1 MESIEVNGVTYVGVP
16 DDTNG
21 TCSKCAFNNN
31 REACGKGIE
40 AGCGPLDVYWVRKD
54 QAGLNTFFGQ
64 KPLTY
69 QILEH
74 TDEEEEAWQEAQK
87 KVATGVTDGPAE
99 RAMRGEQLPLF
110 PEIETPTYH
119 RQVGGDH
126 YFNPIQPWDI
136 IRAWELNY
144 WEGNIV
150 KYVLRHKGKNKV
162 EDLEKA
168 RHYLDYLIENYD
180 ELYPVSN

>member
-1 MESIEVNGVTYVGVP
+1 MDS
-16 DDTNG
+16 DLH
-21 TCSKCAFNNN
+21 K
-31 REACGKGIE
+31 
-40 AGCGPLDVYWVRKD
+40 
-54 QAGLNTFFGQ
+54 FFGR
-64 KPLTY
+64 PLTT
-69 QILEH
+69 QMDLFPE
-74 TDEEEEAWQEAQK
+74 TLAVTQEEEEAFQK
-87 KVATGVTDGPAE
+87 
-99 RAMRGEQLPLF
+99 
-110 PEIETPTYH
+110 IH

>member
-1 MESIEVNGVTYVGVP
+1 MDTVKIDRKEYVKSFHSNDCQECVGYRDPELCEALPDNCLEQSIV
-16 DDTNG
+16 
-21 TCSKCAFNNN
+21 
-31 REACGKGIE
+31 
-40 AGCGPLDVYWVRKD
+40 WVRKAEL
-54 QAGLNTFFGQ
+54 QKTAEMNAFFGR
-64 KPLTY
+64 PLTT
-69 QILEH
+69 QMDLFPE
-74 TDEEEEAWQEAQK
+74 TLAVTREEEEDWQAMQK
-87 KVATGVTDGPAE
+87 KVATGVTDGT
-99 RAMRGEQLPLF
+99 Q
-110 PEIETPTYH
+110 YH

-180 ELYPVSN
+180 ELYQVSN

>member
-1 MESIEVNGVTYVGVP
+1 MDTVTFDGVEYCSKPDPSNAFGCTPCAGNKDIEVCKRFV
-16 DDTNG
+16 DQ
-21 TCSKCAFNNN
+21 CL
-31 REACGKGIE
+31 EKGI
-40 AGCGPLDVYWVRKD
+40 YWVRKD
-54 QAGLNTFFGQ
+54 QAELNAFFG
-64 KPLTY
+64 KPITSHI
-69 QILEH
+69 QNTCVEIPI
-74 TDEEEEAWQEAQK
+74 TQEEEEAWQEAQK

-99 RAMRGEQLPLF
+99 RAAQ
-110 PEIETPTYH
+110 YH
-119 RQVGGDH
+119 RQVGGSH

>member
-1 MESIEVNGVTYVGVP
+1 MDTVNIGGVEY
-16 DDTNG
+16 
-21 TCSKCAFNNN
+21 CSVSDPGNN
-31 REACGKGIE
+31 RSCTPCVGLTDSELCGRFVVECLEKEI
-40 AGCGPLDVYWVRKD
+40 YWVRKED
-54 QAGLNTFFGQ
+54 IQKQAELNQFFG
-64 KPLTY
+64 KSMTE
-69 QILEH
+69 QIEMFPETLAV
-74 TDEEEEAWQEAQK
+74 TQEEEEAWQVAQK
-87 KVATGVTDGPAE
+87 SVATGVTDGSK
-99 RAMRGEQLPLF
+99 
-110 PEIETPTYH
+110 TH
-119 RQVGGDH
+119 RQVGGSH

>member
-1 MESIEVNGVTYVGVP
+1 MESIEVNGVAYVSNL
-16 DDTNG
+16 DTHG
-21 TCSKCAFNNN
+21 DCGGGKCVAFNS
-31 REACGKGIE
+31 ETLCQQLPCVSMSPDKQVFWIG
-40 AGCGPLDVYWVRKD
+40 KD
-54 QAGLNTFFGQ
+54 QVELNTFFGR
-64 KPLTY
+64 PITE
-69 QILEH
+69 QIEMFPETLAV
-74 TDEEEEAWQEAQK
+74 TREEEEDWQTMQK
-87 KVATGVTDGPAE
+87 KVATGVTDGT
-99 RAMRGEQLPLF
+99 Q
-110 PEIETPTYH
+110 YH